1 MPSQAM
7 GGGNV
12 QALMVPLSLIPK
24 EQCSGGSCLS
34 GQKEK
39 KIYIKEGLKTLVTI
53 FGGIYNSISKHR
65 KL

>member
-39 KIYIKEGLKTLVTI
+39 KIYKGRIKNAGNYFWWNI
-53 FGGIYNSISKHR
+53 
-65 KL
+65 